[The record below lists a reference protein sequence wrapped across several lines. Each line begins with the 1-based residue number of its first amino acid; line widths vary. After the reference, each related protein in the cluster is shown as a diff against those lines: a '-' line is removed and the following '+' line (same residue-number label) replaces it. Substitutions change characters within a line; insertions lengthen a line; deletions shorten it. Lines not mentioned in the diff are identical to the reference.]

1 MSQVVLIDYDPD
13 LFDITPATR
22 AGMEARLAEVDATLT
37 IQRCQTEDEALS
49 LAADADLVSV
59 QSGLTVLNARTIP
72 QLRRCR
78 GIIRMGI
85 GYDSVD
91 VAAAT
96 EAGIPV
102 SNVVNWCS
110 DEVAEHAIALLFACA
125 RRLTPVRRRFDE
137 EGWGRGAA
145 VPIRRMRGKTLGIVG
160 LGRIGRAV
168 AGRMAGFGLDLLAYD
183 PYLDADAMTGLGV
196 RKTDLDELLRSADFV
211 TVHTPLTNETRGLLG
226 AREFALMKEGVYVV
240 NTSRGPVLDE
250 SALIEALRSGKVW
263 GAGLDVMECEPL
275 PADSPLRQMEN
286 VTLTPHIG
294 SYSLEAVETLY
305 RLGADIAANLVSG
318 RWVSTVVNPEVRAKA
333 EARWGAYQD
342 VVE

>member
-1 MSQVVLIDYDPD
+1 MSQVVLVDYDPD

-22 AGMEARLAEVDATLT
+22 AGMEARLAEVGAALSID
-37 IQRCQTEDEALS
+37 RCQTEDAVLDM
-49 LAADADLVSV
+49 AAGADLVTI
-59 QSGLTVLNARTIP
+59 QSGSPLLNERVIP
-72 QLRRCR
+72 KLRRCR

-96 EAGIPV
+96 LAGIPV

-110 DEVAEHAIALLFACA
+110 DEVAEHAISLLFSCV
-125 RRLTPVRRRFDE
+125 RRLTPVRRRLNED
-137 EGWGRGAA
+137 GWGRVAA
-145 VPIRRMRGKTLGIVG
+145 VPIRRMHGKTLGLVG

-168 AGRMAGFGLDLLAYD
+168 AGRMAGFGLTLLAYD
-183 PYLDADAMTGLGV
+183 PYLNADTMVRYGV
-196 RKTDLDELLRSADFV
+196 QKTDLDDLLQSADFI
-211 TVHTPLTNETRGLLG
+211 TVHTPLTDETRHLLG
-226 AREFALMKEGVYVV
+226 AREFGLMKDGVFVV
-240 NTSRGPVLDE
+240 NTSRGPVIDE
-250 SALIEALRSGKVW
+250 AALVEALRSGKVW
-263 GAGLDVMECEPL
+263 GAGLDVMEREPL

-286 VTLTPHIG
+286 VTLTPHIA

-318 RWVSTVVNPEVRAKA
+318 RWVSTIVNPEVRANA

-342 VVE
+342 VLG